1 MKYLLDTNI
10 VAHFLRGAYQL
21 DTKIREVGIENC
33 FISEITIAELEYGVE
48 NSAPEW
54 QERQRLALIK
64 FAEAFEG
71 RILPIRPVFQVYAR
85 NRVRLRK
92 AGTPISDFDLLI
104 GSTVVFHNYSMVSE
118 NISELSRIEGIVL
131 ENWVVRSKK

>member
-64 FAEAFEG
+64 FSEAFE
-71 RILPIRPVFQVYAR
+71 
-85 NRVRLRK
+85 
-92 AGTPISDFDLLI
+92 
-104 GSTVVFHNYSMVSE
+104 
-118 NISELSRIEGIVL
+118 
-131 ENWVVRSKK
+131 